1 MKVYDEKTLKLEL
14 DRLVDKKIFDKSILD
29 LVEIDK
35 LLSFYQEDFLQSLI
49 EENIPKR
56 SEESFLMTY
65 DGYYV
70 NGQID
75 LIFEKEDE
83 IILIDF
89 KTDRIK
95 RDDAYKMQLTIYKKA
110 IEEAL
115 GKKVS
120 KSLIY
125 WYNFKEFQQI

>member
-1 MKVYDEKTLKLEL
+1 MKDYTKIDLEKEIDNLI
-14 DRLVDKKIFDKSILD
+14 DKKIIDQGIKSII
-29 LVEIDK
+29 EIDK
-35 LLSFYQEDFLQSLI
+35 FLYFYEDPLI
-49 EENIPKR
+49 KELISENIPKR
-56 SEESFLMTY
+56 FEESFLMTY

-95 RDDAYKMQLTIYKKA
+95 REDAYKTQLAIYKEA

-115 GKKVS
+115 DKKVS

-125 WYNFKEFQQI
+125 WYNFKEFQII

>member
-1 MKVYDEKTLKLEL
+1 MKDYTKIDLEKEIDNLI
-14 DRLVDKKIFDKSILD
+14 DKKIIDQGIKSII
-29 LVEIDK
+29 EIDK
-35 LLSFYQEDFLQSLI
+35 FLYFYEDPLI
-49 EENIPKR
+49 KELISENIPKR

-95 RDDAYKMQLTIYKKA
+95 RENAYDTQLSIYKQA

-125 WYNFKEFQQI
+125 WYNFKEFQEM

>member
-14 DRLVDKKIFDKSILD
+14 DRLIDKKIFDKAILD

-35 LLSFYQEDFLQSLI
+35 LLNFYQKDMVKRLI

-95 RDDAYKMQLTIYKKA
+95 RDDAYSMQLKINKKA

-125 WYNFKEFQQI
+125 WYNFKEFQEI

>member
-1 MKVYDEKTLKLEL
+1 MKTYTEKTMADEI
-14 DRLVDKKIFDKSILD
+14 DRLIDKKIFDKAVKD
-29 LVEIDK
+29 LIEVDK
-35 LLSFYQEDFLQSLI
+35 LLGFYEDEFIKKLI
-49 EENIPKR
+49 EEKIPKR

-95 RDDAYKMQLTIYKKA
+95 REYAYKTQLAIYKEA

-125 WYNFKEFQQI
+125 WYNFKEFQII

>member
-1 MKVYDEKTLKLEL
+1 
-14 DRLVDKKIFDKSILD
+14 
-29 LVEIDK
+29 
-35 LLSFYQEDFLQSLI
+35 
-49 EENIPKR
+49 
-56 SEESFLMTY
+56 MTY

-75 LIFEKEDE
+75 LIFERDDE

-89 KTDRIK
+89 KTDMIK
-95 RDDAYKMQLTIYKKA
+95 REDAYKTQLAIYKEA

-115 GKKVS
+115 DKKVG

-125 WYNFKEFQQI
+125 WYNFKEFQEMEAN